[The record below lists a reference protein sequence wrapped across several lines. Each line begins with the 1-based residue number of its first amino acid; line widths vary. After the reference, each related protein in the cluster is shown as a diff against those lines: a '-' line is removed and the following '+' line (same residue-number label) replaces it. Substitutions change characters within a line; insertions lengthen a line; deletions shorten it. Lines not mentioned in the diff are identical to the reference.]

1 MAVNVNFATANCNW
15 LLRQENQAP
24 SPTDFAFLVWGRVEE
39 GIEGEGEVGRKGES
53 GLNLTRM

>member
-15 LLRQENQAP
+15 VPRQENQAP
-24 SPTDFAFLVWGRVEE
+24 SPTDFASLVWGRVEE
-39 GIEGEGEVGRKGES
+39 GEKRREKKKVERES